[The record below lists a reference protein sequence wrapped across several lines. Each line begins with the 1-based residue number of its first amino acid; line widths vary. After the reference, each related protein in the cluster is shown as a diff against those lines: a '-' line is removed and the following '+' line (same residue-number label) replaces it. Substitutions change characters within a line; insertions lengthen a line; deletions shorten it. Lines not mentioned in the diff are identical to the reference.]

1 MDFNIELLTNLH
13 KEILQEMYFDYEEN
27 STPYIDMVTI
37 MASLFYFEQQ
47 TKKARKNNRLIMPVF
62 NLSLWEKNKDI
73 LKELIDWM
81 MEEPVYLNFQQNEAE
96 LFAPSFFLPNNQEV
110 TLFLDDI
117 ASLVGVSKN
126 KCTDSPIASDYIRLK
141 NMDNERGKQE
151 KLAAFL
157 RSNVSDAGEII
168 HLDSAICKKV
178 RRKRSAA
185 SICLLVS
192 IAAAKTYFNGKGNVY
207 VYQNSKINK
216 NVSVDGNVWLKATH
230 PKTFNLLN
238 ALYSSLELDL
248 TIQTPILHRPFQP
261 VINEMPR
268 EYKLQIKNTAECLR
282 MRGDGYIDAKLPCGI
297 CLPCLQRKMALAAS
311 NNEVYDTLYQYD
323 YGQKTADI
331 KNEEDKR
338 ILTENLQALE
348 AAIKY
353 IEKNVSG
360 LARVEQTIAEEFFNT
375 YHQFKEKY

>member
-13 KEILQEMYFDYEEN
+13 KKILQDMYFDYEEN

-37 MASLFYFEQQ
+37 MGSLFYFEQQ
-47 TKKARKNNRLIMPVF
+47 TKKARKNNHLIVPVF
-62 NLSLWEKNKDI
+62 NLSLWEKNNDV
-73 LKELIDWM
+73 LKELIDWIM
-81 MEEPVYLNFQQNEAE
+81 DEPVYLNFQQNEAA
-96 LFAPSFFLPNNQEV
+96 LLAPSFFLPNNQEV
-110 TLFLDDI
+110 TLFLDDM
-117 ASLVGVSKN
+117 ASLVGVAKN
-126 KCTDSPIASDYIRLK
+126 KFPDLPIASDYIRLK
-141 NMDNERGKQE
+141 NMNNEQSKQE

-157 RSNVSDAGEII
+157 RSNVSDSGEII
-168 HLDSAICKKV
+168 HLGSAICKKV

-216 NVSVDGNVWLKATH
+216 DISIDGNVLLKATH

-238 ALYSSLELDL
+238 ALYSGLELDL
-248 TIQTPILHRPFQP
+248 TIQTPILHRPFYR
-261 VINEMPR
+261 VINEMPK

-282 MRGDGYIDAKLPCGI
+282 MRGDRYISAKVPCGI

-348 AAIKY
+348 DAIEY
-353 IEKNVSG
+353 LETNVSR
-360 LARVEQTIAEEFFNT
+360 LASEEQTIAEEFMFT